1 MSWADEPLRGR
12 LWTALFFHRPVNRFW
27 FLLLLAL
34 PAGAL
39 AELYR
44 WVDAQG
50 RVHYS
55 DSPPPSDAKSSK
67 TLSAP
72 PAANPAPAAAS
83 KSWQEKEME
92 FRERRAAEAEAQ
104 AKKEKEAEEA
114 RQKKA
119 NCEAARKNLQLLES
133 GQRVVT
139 TNAQGEREFLDDA
152 ARQKAINDARK
163 AVESWCK

>member
-1 MSWADEPLRGR
+1 MNR
-12 LWTALFFHRPVNRFW
+12 LWI
-27 FLLLLAL
+27 LLLLAL
-34 PAGAL
+34 PLGAS

-55 DSPPPSDAKSSK
+55 DSPPPANATSTK
-67 TLSAP
+67 TLNTPAP
-72 PAANPAPAAAS
+72 ASPAPAAAP

-92 FRERRAAEAEAQ
+92 FRQRRAAEAEAQ

-114 RQKKA
+114 RQKQA

-139 TNAQGEREFLDDA
+139 VNAQGEREFLDDA

-163 AVESWCK
+163 AVETWCK